1 LTDHCQPLKW
11 LGILEGAYFMSTA
24 EDNRKT
30 EADASQK
37 VPTKQKWQ
45 TPVYEKLDMSEA
57 ENGEGSGDDRSG
69 VS

>member
-1 LTDHCQPLKW
+1 
-11 LGILEGAYFMSTA
+11 MSTA